1 MYLQVA
7 EEKDLDT
14 AKGGVQGRVEG
25 AEGQNLEG
33 RACGSLQG
41 NEYSGQWVTRRTR
54 LRAFEHAV
62 GGKMQ
67 PQKAEADQADGKPHP
82 QGYSLRL
89 FHVGSVD
96 KKPSPTGAGGW

>member
-14 AKGGVQGRVEG
+14 AK
-25 AEGQNLEG
+25 AEF
-33 RACGSLQG
+33 RAAWKALKAKTSKDELAAAYRAM
-41 NEYSGQWVTRRTR
+41 NIREQWVTRRTR